1 MPLHDAQA
9 FVLRTYKL
17 AEADKIC
24 VLLTR
29 QSGMLRGVAYGAR
42 KMRSRFGS
50 SLEPFTEVAVTYFAK
65 EGRDLVS
72 ISNAEI
78 VRSHFNEAAGSVA
91 DSAAMSYLSDLLC
104 EFLPD
109 HEPNE
114 TIYRLVAATLDAF
127 GERHDLNALVRYF
140 EVWLLKLA
148 GFFPDLRACASCGA
162 ASQDGELWLS
172 SDGSPRC
179 ADCSGG
185 RGVRVGP
192 ALRATLARML
202 AEPPARFAAS
212 APSADQLD
220 RLAEIALLVIRHALE
235 RDLKSYALFNRLRRE
250 MESAGVRDRT

>member
-29 QSGMLRGVAYGAR
+29 QSGKLRGIAYGAQ
-42 KMRSRFGS
+42 KMKSRFGS
-50 SLEPFTEVAVTYFAK
+50 SLEPFTEVALTYFEK

-78 VRSHFNEAAGSVA
+78 VHSHFRDAAASVEAG
-91 DSAAMSYLSDLLC
+91 AAMSYFSELLC

-114 TIYRLVAATLDAF
+114 TVYRLVAAALDAF
-127 GERHDLNALVRYF
+127 GPGRDLNATVRYF

-148 GFFPDLRACASCGA
+148 GFYPDLRSCAVCGEPTGEA
-162 ASQDGELWLS
+162 AEVWLGG
-172 SDGSPRC
+172 DGSPRC
-179 ADCSGG
+179 AGCSGG
-185 RGVRVGP
+185 RGINVGTR
-192 ALRATLARML
+192 LRATLARVL
-202 AEPPARFAAS
+202 AESPSRFAA
-212 APSADQLD
+212 APPPADHLE
-220 RLAEIALLVIRHALE
+220 RLAEIALLIIRHALE

-250 MESAGVRDRT
+250 METS